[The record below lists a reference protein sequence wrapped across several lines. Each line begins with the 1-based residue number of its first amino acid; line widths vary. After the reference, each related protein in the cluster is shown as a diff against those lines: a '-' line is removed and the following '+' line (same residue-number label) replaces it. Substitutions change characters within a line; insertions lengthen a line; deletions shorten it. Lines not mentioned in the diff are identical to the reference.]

1 MVTLGEARERVR
13 RRLED
18 AAATALWPDALLD
31 DGLSAELDAYSQWLP
46 AQRSATVIAAA
57 GDTTLALPAEAVEV
71 RRVLDPNGAV
81 VPPSPA
87 GVGLLAEGDGR
98 AEQGWERWD
107 AALRLRRPLAAG
119 TYTLLYTAVRVMPS
133 GDAEP
138 FPVRDADVSLIVAG
152 AAAYAL
158 ETRAIQEWKRG
169 ALPDRYETA
178 LRVLKAAYDAAW
190 DQRRRRVRVWAVD

>member
-1 MVTLGEARERVR
+1 MLTLGETRARVR

-18 AAATALWPDALLD
+18 AGAMALWPDALLN
-31 DGLSAELDAYSQWLP
+31 DGLGATLDAYSQWLP
-46 AQRSATVIAAA
+46 AQRSAAVVVAD
-57 GDTTLALPAEAVEV
+57 GDTTLALPTEVLEV
-71 RRVLDPNGAV
+71 RLVLDPTGAV
-81 VPPSPA
+81 LPPSPA
-87 GVGLLAEGDGR
+87 GAGLENGR
-98 AEQGWERWD
+98 AEQGWERWG
-107 AALRLRRPLAAG
+107 ALLRVQHPLAAG
-119 TYTLLYTAVRVMPS
+119 TYTLLYTAARVMPA
-133 GDAEP
+133 GDGEP

-152 AAAYAL
+152 AAVYAL